1 MTKRRLGGGEP
12 RQCATSMAAL
22 CKNGLI
28 ISPRLYQA
36 PDERETRA
44 LGNYARLCDASLTK
58 M

>member
-1 MTKRRLGGGEP
+1 M
-12 RQCATSMAAL
+12 SMAAL